1 MIIKHNTTAMNANR
15 QLGLVTGQHS
25 KTTEKLSSGYQIN
38 RAADDAAGLSISEK
52 MRRQIRGLVQA
63 SDNIEDG
70 ISLCQVAD
78 GALHETADILQ
89 RMRVLAVQSANGIYS
104 ERDRQSIDLEVA
116 QLKNEVDRIAETTN
130 FNNAVYPLKG
140 TANITLTPE
149 PDPTDGLIHEITVTI
164 RADQTCT
171 YEGKTY
177 NTGDMITVTGLTTN
191 DTEIWIMGASAF
203 TDGIWASIKEPNNL
217 HPLKKSDLEIDKD
230 GYLYYKSKAGA
241 TLYAVYVTNPI
252 YVGTGHSN
260 PDPIQFESKS
270 NANTNIQNK
279 NGRFMTIDD
288 LSSQKPATPP
298 VNQPADNYEVIIQAG
313 ADSGEQ
319 ISVQTVNATCKAL
332 GITDLTVATQ
342 ESSGKALDLLNE
354 AISKVITYR
363 SVFGVTQNRLE
374 YAKKVDDNIAEN
386 TQAAESRIRDT
397 DMATAMVLYANVN
410 ILMQAGQS
418 MLSQANKSKQDV
430 LRLLGNT

>member
-1 MIIKHNTTAMNANR
+1 
-15 QLGLVTGQHS
+15 
-25 KTTEKLSSGYQIN
+25 
-38 RAADDAAGLSISEK
+38 
-52 MRRQIRGLVQA
+52 
-63 SDNIEDG
+63 
-70 ISLCQVAD
+70 
-78 GALHETADILQ
+78 
-89 RMRVLAVQSANGIYS
+89 
-104 ERDRQSIDLEVA
+104 
-116 QLKNEVDRIAETTN
+116 
-130 FNNAVYPLKG
+130 
-140 TANITLTPE
+140 
-149 PDPTDGLIHEITVTI
+149 
-164 RADQTCT
+164 
-171 YEGKTY
+171 
-177 NTGDMITVTGLTTN
+177 
-191 DTEIWIMGASAF
+191 
-203 TDGIWASIKEPNNL
+203 
-217 HPLKKSDLEIDKD
+217 
-230 GYLYYKSKAGA
+230 
-241 TLYAVYVTNPI
+241 
-252 YVGTGHSN
+252 
-260 PDPIQFESKS
+260 
-270 NANTNIQNK
+270 
-279 NGRFMTIDD
+279 MTIDD